1 MRRELV
7 VLPLQVPEVE
17 PKAGLGV
24 WSAGM
29 FDAVDVVGE
38 VVAKRGLAAV
48 GLPGLLP
55 QEVSV
60 LVARQPLLPGVVNP
74 HDHHVFDLSLT
85 EREVNQEC

>member
-1 MRRELV
+1 MEYPPRDVGRLFSWV
-7 VLPLQVPEVE
+7 AAAV
-17 PKAGLGV
+17 G
-24 WSAGM
+24 SAGM